1 MTELGASYP
10 GFRAPRTSMPGSEDS
25 KRVTMTT
32 ANPWKPR
39 QFGNPS
45 GRPKSTCDLSGFVV
59 ETTDDG
65 KELID
70 ALVFIN
76 SLTPRNQ

>member
-10 GFRAPRTSMPGSEDS
+10 GFRAPRTSMPGSKDS

-45 GRPKSTCDLSGFVV
+45 GRPKGTCDLSGFVV
-59 ETTDDG
+59 ETTDDR

-70 ALVFIN
+70 ALVFIAM
-76 SLTPRNQ
+76 TPRIQ

>member
-1 MTELGASYP
+1 MTDSTY
-10 GFRAPRTSMPGSEDS
+10 S

-32 ANPWKPR
+32 ANSLSPWKRR

-45 GRPKSTCDLSGFVV
+45 GRPKGTRDLSGYVL
-59 ETTDDG
+59 ETTDGG

-70 ALVFIN
+70 AMVSFAM
-76 SLTPRNQ
+76 TPSMQ

>member
-1 MTELGASYP
+1 
-10 GFRAPRTSMPGSEDS
+10 
-25 KRVTMTT
+25 MTT

-65 KELID
+65 KELIG
-70 ALVFIN
+70 ALVFIAM
-76 SLTPRNQ
+76 TPRNQ

>member
-10 GFRAPRTSMPGSEDS
+10 GFRAPRTSMPGSKDS

-32 ANPWKPR
+32 ANPWKSH

-45 GRPKSTCDLSGFVV
+45 GWPKGTFDLSRFVV
-59 ETTDDG
+59 ETTDEG

-70 ALVFIN
+70 ALVFIAM
-76 SLTPRNQ
+76 TPRIQ